1 MAEPNLMKQ
10 PASFPSLDGASVY
23 ISGGSS
29 GIGATMVRR
38 FAEQGA
44 KVAFCGLHPERGQKV
59 AAELSGAKHKPLFF
73 AVDIRDIEALQ
84 ASIREAGAKNGPLS
98 VLVNNAAD
106 DTRHTLEDLTPA
118 YWDDRVA
125 LNLKHYVFAAQES
138 AQQMRT
144 IGGGSIINLS
154 SISWKLGIGDYVG
167 YATCKAA
174 THGMTRVLAREL
186 GKDMIRV
193 NTLTPGWVMTER
205 QIELWLDEAGE
216 KAMDEGQCMKVR
228 LQSEDIAAMTLFLA
242 AEDSRYATS
251 QDFTIDAGWS

>member
-1 MAEPNLMKQ
+1 MAK
-10 PASFPSLDGASVY
+10 PASYPSLDGASVFL
-23 ISGGSS
+23 SGGSS

-44 KVAFCGLHPERGQKV
+44 HVTFIGLHEEHGEAV
-59 AAELSGAKHKPLFF
+59 AQSLAQAKHPPRFVQ
-73 AVDIRDIEALQ
+73 VDIRDIDALQ
-84 ASIREAGAKNGPLS
+84 AAVRGAGDAHGPLS
-98 VLVNNAAD
+98 ALVNNAAD
-106 DTRHTLEDLTPA
+106 DTRHTLADLTPA

-125 LNLKHYVFAAQES
+125 LNLKHYVFAAQE
-138 AQQMRT
+138 AAKQMRQR
-144 IGGGSIINLS
+144 GGGSIINLS
-154 SISWKLGIGDYVG
+154 SISWKLGIGDYVA

-186 GKDMIRV
+186 GPDMIRV
-193 NTLTPGWVMTER
+193 NTLTPGWVMTQR
-205 QIELWLDEAGE
+205 QIDLWLDADGE

-228 LQSEDIAAMTLFLA
+228 LQSEDIAAMALFLA